1 MRWGATVPR
10 ERFGGRVYRPNMK
23 HKPQK
28 QASGASV
35 ASPFCKTA
43 QKCRFCFDSN
53 NRILAPWRLC
63 NECIRGIHTGLRH
76 RSTTGI
82 SFAA

>member
-23 HKPQK
+23 RKPQK

-35 ASPFCKTA
+35 APLLCKTA
-43 QKCRFCFDSN
+43 QKCRFCFGAN
-53 NRILAPWRLC
+53 NRILAPWWLC
-63 NECIRGIHTGLRH
+63 NERIRGIHTGLRH

>member
-35 ASPFCKTA
+35 ATPFCKTA